1 MLIPNQY
8 QKVVVKPSYLMYN
21 ICIEIEERNMN
32 FGTEIAGF
40 LFNFMICVIITFN
53 WPHEY
58 PAMTVLAGVGACML
72 IQAVFRVVIVAL
84 FQNRNA

>member
-1 MLIPNQY
+1 MLIPNRY

-40 LFNFMICVIITFN
+40 LFNFMICLIITFN
-53 WPHEY
+53 WPHDN
-58 PAMTVLAGVGACML
+58 PVMTVLAGVGACML
-72 IQAVFRVVIVAL
+72 IQTVFRVVHLAL